1 MIEKNTVQMKKNTH
15 AKVNAGIEKESGMV
29 SAETALS
36 ALALALVFILML
48 SVIGASVLYIHAQD
62 LSRSAARSLSL
73 GHSVEEVRQS
83 VSDADSR
90 ATMQLKTGSDSL
102 AVTVRLEPPAPVK
115 TLGIAISATTIAPM
129 EPGAAP

>member
-1 MIEKNTVQMKKNTH
+1 MTEKNTVQMTKKETE
-15 AKVNAGIEKESGMV
+15 GELGMV
-29 SAETALS
+29 SAETALG

-73 GHSVEEVRQS
+73 GHSPEEVSQA
-83 VSDADSR
+83 VSKADSR
-90 ATMQLKTGSDSL
+90 ATMQVTTEADYI
-102 AVTVRLEPPAPVK
+102 AVTVSLDPPAPVK
-115 TLGIAISATTIAPM
+115 NLGLAISATTVAPF